1 MWISFLLKKFF
12 TSSINSIVG
21 GYLTQKKLSVLQIFT
36 LLLLRMPILREEVSL
51 VVYFLLA
58 IGLQLK
64 AGQRSV

>member
-36 LLLLRMPILREEVSL
+36 LFLLRMPILREEVSL
-51 VVYFLLA
+51 VVYFL
-58 IGLQLK
+58 G
-64 AGQRSV
+64 